1 MRRSYLI
8 YILMGL
14 AAACSSI
21 QKAAA
26 PPTPSFG
33 AVRNELIICEANEA
47 AAVCEERTRDH
58 LRHPWGPAEQAELR
72 YFLARFLAKQG
83 RHDKAILL
91 LRDLPEGTHYLRD
104 GRKLGAESAF
114 AAGDWNGAID
124 FALAVYLSLSP
135 EEKIPMSRIVF
146 LSYLYRGDTEKA
158 ARWYAKLSA
167 EKRAVSDREKDE
179 FLARDPA
186 VREGFDRAL
195 ARFEGREE
203 PATPAAP
210 VVPAAP
216 AVTEEVTAEALPE
229 MAPPIAEVPVPA
241 DALLPSLDQTP
252 DWGKVCLFLSD
263 EDRWRK
269 VNEVVEVFFDW
280 MLKER
285 PKDPLTPVA
294 LRYLTE
300 DDLERAF
307 AKAKEERCFAGVG
320 PLFSDFAA
328 EDIARLSA
336 ATPLPLFGF
345 TPWFSDTPGLLFNLK
360 YTKDREAADIVSWLV
375 SRGKARFAIAY
386 PDDVAGRRLRD
397 LYWAAIEAAGGAVTD
412 ALAFGPGDKAL
423 LDDVEEI
430 LFLPESYRSFLY
442 RFKQENADRYKTP
455 TMMKRALDRIEK
467 VTPLQADL
475 DTLIVAASPEQ
486 TAILLPTFAYK
497 NVEFAYVSP
506 SEKYR
511 IRENQK
517 KMHEELNIPWD
528 ITTIQVAAASE
539 VKGDAAFEK
548 NVNKLLDGLAVA
560 APWQDLG
567 DTNAPWK
574 QFMEAFT
581 AKFQRAPYPIER
593 TLGEMATVLLAAR
606 EVSGR
611 TTLAPFVGALRG
623 VEFTSLTAGRPV
635 RFTVRN
641 QLSGLGEIY
650 VGVKGKGFLP
660 AKEVFKE
667 EDEAKKK
674 EEEAKK
680 KETEKS
686 VEPVTP

>member
-8 YILMGL
+8 YILTGL
-14 AAACSSI
+14 VAACSSI

-47 AAVCEERTRDH
+47 AAVCEDRTRDH

-72 YFLARFLAKQG
+72 YFLARFLAKQS

-91 LRDLPEGTHYLRD
+91 LRDLPDGTHYLRD

-167 EKRAVSDREKDE
+167 EKRTVSEREKEE
-179 FLARDPA
+179 FLSRDPV

-203 PATPAAP
+203 PAIPANPAAP
-210 VVPAAP
+210 VV
-216 AVTEEVTAEALPE
+216 TGEVPAEALPE
-229 MAPPIAEVPVPA
+229 MAPPIAEVPVP
-241 DALLPSLDQTP
+241 DDVSLSSLDGTP

-263 EDRWRK
+263 EDKWRK

-285 PKDPLTPVA
+285 PKEPLTPVA
-294 LRYLTE
+294 IRYLTE

-307 AKAKEERCFAGVG
+307 AKAKEERCFAGIG
-320 PLFSDFAA
+320 PLFSEFAA
-328 EDIARLSA
+328 GDLARLSA
-336 ATPLPLFGF
+336 ATPLPLLAF
-345 TPWFSDTPGLLFNLK
+345 TPWFSDTPGLLFNMK
-360 YTKDREAADIVSWLV
+360 YTKDREATDIVSWLV
-375 SRGKARFAIAY
+375 SRGKRRFAIAY
-386 PDDVAGRRLRD
+386 PDDIAGRRLRD
-397 LYWAAIEAAGGAVTD
+397 LYWSTIVAAGGEVSD

-423 LDDVEEI
+423 LDDVEG
-430 LFLPESYRSFLY
+430 LLSLPENYRSFLY
-442 RFKQENADRYKTP
+442 RFKQENAERYKTP

-467 VTPLQADL
+467 VTPLQADF

-486 TAILLPTFAYK
+486 TAFLLPTFAYK

-517 KMHEELNIPWD
+517 KMKEELNIPWD

-548 NVNKLLDGLAVA
+548 NVNKLLDGLAIA

-574 QFMEAFT
+574 QFMEAFA

-606 EVSGR
+606 EMSGK

-623 VEFTSLTAGRPV
+623 AEFPSLTAGRPV
-635 RFTVRN
+635 RFTTRN

-650 VGVKGKGFLP
+650 IGVKTKGFLP
-660 AKEVFKE
+660 AKEVLKE

-674 EEEAKK
+674 EDEAKK
-680 KETEKS
+680 KEEERS
-686 VEPVTP
+686 AEPVNP